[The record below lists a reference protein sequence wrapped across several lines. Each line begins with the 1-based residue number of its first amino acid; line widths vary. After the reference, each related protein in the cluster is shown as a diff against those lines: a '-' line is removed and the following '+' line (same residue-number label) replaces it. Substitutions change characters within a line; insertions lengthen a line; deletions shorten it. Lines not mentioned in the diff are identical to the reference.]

1 MESNNQHIK
10 QIVDDYYTQKL
21 QQHGATP
28 QGVDWNSQA
37 SQELRFQQL
46 LKIITTTDT
55 PFTILDYGCGF
66 GSMYEFMQKNYTDFH
81 FIGYDIASAM
91 ITKAQ
96 ELYPQE
102 QTKWTTELPTNQT
115 VDYVVASGIF
125 NVRLDNSE
133 ENWKK
138 YILDTLQDMN
148 RIATKGFAFNVL
160 TSYSDA
166 PFMKDYLHYANPHEL
181 FDYCKKNFSKTVALL
196 HDYPLYEFTILVKKN
211 IL

>member
-1 MESNNQHIK
+1 MEQDNQDLK
-10 QIVDDYYTQKL
+10 QTIDNYYTQKL
-21 QQHGATP
+21 QQYGATP
-28 QGVDWNSQA
+28 QGVDWSSQA

-46 LKIITTTDT
+46 LKIVSADA
-55 PFTILDYGCGF
+55 PFTLLDYGCGF
-66 GSMYEFMQKNYTDFH
+66 GAMYDFMRKNYTNFR
-81 FIGYDIASAM
+81 FIGYDISSAM
-91 ITKAQ
+91 IAKAQ

-102 QTKWTTELPTNQT
+102 PTQWITQIAENQS

-125 NVRLDNSE
+125 NVRLENTE
-133 ENWKK
+133 EHWKN
-138 YILDTLQDMN
+138 YVIDTLQDMN
-148 RIATKGFAFNVL
+148 RIATKGFAFNIL

-166 PFMKDYLHYANPHEL
+166 HLMKDYLYYANPTEL